1 MQAETVHIV
10 PILLECSSSQSSS
23 FHWNASSEA
32 YRIWSCNLE
41 GNTMWRTMWCLPGL
55 ASLYVKNSQVINEF
69 TQRLGSLNNVAIIV
83 MLWGGWSGVWTLL
96 WLRFFYLCKL
106 APRPSQGVAL
116 ITHAFLVPRIKE
128 GLSCTSSHPLVLHTL
143 LYGELSSC
151 TEAWYHN
158 T

>member
-1 MQAETVHIV
+1 VQAETVHVV

-23 FHWNASSEA
+23 LDWNATSEA
-32 YRIWSCNLE
+32 YRIWNCNLE
-41 GNTMWRTMWCLPGL
+41 WNTMWRTVWRLPGL
-55 ASLYVKNSQVINEF
+55 ASLYVKNSQVIIEF
-69 TQRLGSLNNVAIIV
+69 TWRLGSRDNVASIV
-83 MLWGGWSGVWTLL
+83 TLWGGRSGVWTLL

-116 ITHAFLVPRIKE
+116 ITHACLVPRIKKE
-128 GLSCTSSHPLVLHTL
+128 LNCTSTPPLGLHTL
-143 LYGELSSC
+143 LYGELSSY